1 MVRKTRQYTN
11 PFLKANTQSLPVAH
25 STQQKLQKAMEL
37 HRLGEL
43 DQAAILYHQILEIDS
58 GHLDALHLGGVVA
71 HQLGNYNE
79 AVRLIQSAIKIN
91 SKVVNFHASL
101 ANSLK

>member
-11 PFLKANTQSLPVAH
+11 PFLKANTQFLSSAP

-37 HRLGEL
+37 HRQGQL
-43 DQAAILYHQILEIDS
+43 DQAANLYQQILEIDS

-79 AVRLIQSAIKIN
+79 AVRLIQ
-91 SKVVNFHASL
+91 
-101 ANSLK
+101 